1 MNISQC
7 MKRNVVSIP
16 ETSTIREAAAVFA
29 KAHVGLLPVVNK
41 DDKPVGVVGLHDL
54 LALELPDF
62 VSFVADVDFV
72 HDFGAVEVTHPSGT
86 VLDQPITTLMKPP
99 VMVDEDTGLLRAY
112 ALLLQHKLHDIPV
125 LSDDGKLVGIAS
137 TVDIGIAI
145 LSAWA
150 KVR

>member
-1 MNISQC
+1 

-16 ETSTIREAAAVFA
+16 ETSTIREAAVMFA
-29 KAHVGLLPVVNK
+29 KAHVGLLPVVDTEN
-41 DDKPVGVVGLHDL
+41 KPVGVVGIHDL

-72 HDFGAVEVTHPSGT
+72 HDFGAVEVTHPSAK
-86 VLDQPITTLMKPP
+86 VLEQPITTLMKPP
-99 VMVDEDTGLLRAY
+99 LLADEDTGLLRAY

-125 LSDDGKLVGIAS
+125 LSEDGKLVGIAS

-150 KVR
+150 KAR

>member
-16 ETSTIREAAAVFA
+16 ETSTIREAAVMFT
-29 KAHVGLLPVVNK
+29 KTHVGLLPVVNK
-41 DDKPVGVVGLHDL
+41 DDKPVGVVGLPDL

-62 VSFVADVDFV
+62 VSFVSDVDFV
-72 HDFGAVEVTHPSGT
+72 HDFGAVEVTHPSAN
-86 VLDQPITTLMKPP
+86 VLDQSITTLMKPP
-99 VMVDEDTGLLRAY
+99 VTVDEDTGLLRAY

-125 LSDDGKLVGIAS
+125 LAEDGKLIGIAS

-145 LSAWA
+145 LSAWS